1 MSVSPVAEPRAG
13 YYTAG
18 RSVTR
23 NEPDPGARVSCP
35 TCQNGL
41 SPGLAACPDCGAP
54 NPLFDAVGSTQ
65 TGDGPTFRLPGQ
77 VASRP
82 PAGAAADRP
91 LGFVVVYAES
101 SEAAGTGPATSLGR
115 AWPLKAGEVFFAGKV
130 LKDATR
136 ADGGVVKPAAWHLF
150 PFTEDYAHISRHHL
164 TVEFEANGNI
174 RLCDTSANGTWLTR
188 GGVHLRRGRDE
199 SRVHTLAGDEAL
211 VLGVDL
217 GANPDARAREKAS
230 RYTLQLIRAG
240 RSLGGAA

>member
-1 MSVSPVAEPRAG
+1 M
-13 YYTAG
+13 
-18 RSVTR
+18 
-23 NEPDPGARVSCP
+23 SCP

-54 NPLFDAVGSTQ
+54 NPHYDAVGSTQ
-65 TGDGPTFRLPGQ
+65 TDGGTFRLPPQGGL
-77 VASRP
+77 RP
-82 PAGAAADRP
+82 PVAAAAVTDRP

-101 SEAAGTGPATSLGR
+101 SEPAGAGPVATLGR

-130 LKDATR
+130 LKDAAR
-136 ADGGVVKPAAWHLF
+136 ADGAVVKPTAWHLF

-164 TVEFEANGNI
+164 TVEFEANGSI
-174 RLCDTSANGTWLTR
+174 RLCDTSANGTWLVK

-217 GANPDARAREKAS
+217 GANAAATAREKAS

-240 RSLGGAA
+240 RGMGGAA